1 MKNISIIDGNEAA
14 AHIAYRLSEVV
25 AIYPITPSS
34 TMGELADQWMSQGEK
49 NIWNVTPTVIEMQSE
64 GGAAG
69 TVHGALSAG
78 ALSTTFTA
86 SQGLLLMIPNM
97 YKIAGEMIPTV
108 FHVAARTLATS
119 GLSIFGDHQDVMA
132 ARQTGFAFLSS
143 NSVQEAHDLA
153 LIAHVATLRSRIPF
167 CHFFDGFRTSHEVS
181 KIEIIADEIIKK
193 MISIEDIIKHR
204 NLALTPDKP
213 HMSGT
218 AMNPD
223 VCFQARERINP
234 FYQELPHVVLD
245 VMNEFKKH
253 TGRKYLPFDY
263 YGATDAEEVIIM
275 MGSGAETV
283 IETIDFLN
291 NTGRRLGLLRV
302 RLFRP
307 FSVNY
312 FLDSLPK
319 SVKKIAVLD
328 RTKEPGS
335 SGEPLYQDIV
345 TSFMEGIQDNL
356 WTSSMPYIVGGR
368 YGLSSKEFT
377 PAMVKGIFDELL
389 LLKPKN
395 HFTIGINDDV
405 SFTSLNYDSKFNTE
419 KDDAFRG
426 IFWGLGADGTV
437 SANKNSIKII
447 GEETENFAQ
456 GFFVYD
462 SKKSGSKTTSHLR
475 FGKEPIRSTY
485 LISRANFIAIH
496 QFQFL
501 EKFDVLKE
509 AEIGA
514 TLLLNAP
521 FEKELVWDQ
530 IPRKIQKEVIEK
542 KIKLYSIDAL
552 TVARKEGMGGRINT
566 IMQTCFFAISGILPR
581 EEAID
586 KIKSSIKKTFIK
598 KGMDVV
604 EKNYK
609 AVDATL
615 ANLFEIPYPEKTT
628 NQSEYVFSLPDSAS
642 EFVKNFTAK
651 LICDKGDDVPV
662 SLLPTNGIFPTGT
675 TKYEKRNIAD
685 QIPVWDPETCIQ
697 CGKCAFVCPH
707 TVIRIKAYDESHLA
721 SAPVGFKHSKAK
733 GAEFEAS
740 TMYTIQVAPEDCTG
754 CELCVEVC
762 PAKNKSQVGRK
773 AINMTPVRDIQKAE
787 IENWN
792 FFETIPNFD
801 RSKVKKNT
809 VKGSQLLNPLFEFSG
824 ACAGCGETPY
834 IKLATQLFGDRMLIA
849 NATGCSSIYGGNLP
863 TTPYTTDEFGRGPAW
878 SNSLFEDNAEYGL
891 GMRLSVDHKMHE
903 AKALLCEFTNMLGR
917 DFVENILHNG
927 QKTEEEINLQRK
939 YVLELKEKLKN
950 FKEEKAIYLHSLAD
964 YLVKKS
970 VWIFGGDGWAY
981 DIGFGGLDHVMAS
994 GKNVNILVL
1003 DTEVYSNT
1011 GGQMSKATP
1020 IGAVAKFASNGR
1032 ALGKKDLALHAISYG
1047 HVYVAKIAFG
1057 ANDTHTLKVLQEAE
1071 SFDGPSIVIAY
1082 SHCIAHGYNMKF
1094 GTAQQK
1100 LAVDSGHWHL
1110 FRYHPEDPTGFS
1122 LDSQAPK
1129 KALKEF
1135 MQGEARFK
1143 MLSLI
1148 DPKRADELGKFAQ
1161 NESMRKFELYR
1172 YMSLMN
1178 KGEAAPSSDSR
1189 E

>member
-1 MKNISIIDGNEAA
+1 MKEITIIDGNEAA
-14 AHIAYRLSEVV
+14 ALIAYKLSEVI

-34 TMGELADQWMSQGEK
+34 TMGELADQWMSQNHK
-49 NIWNVTPTVIEMQSE
+49 NIFNITPSVIEMQSE

-69 TVHGALSAG
+69 AVHGALAAG

-108 FHVAARTLATS
+108 FHIAARTLATS

-132 ARQTGFAFLSS
+132 ARQTGFAFIAS

-153 LIAHVATLRSRIPF
+153 LISHIATLRSRIPF
-167 CHFFDGFRTSHEVS
+167 LHFFDGFRTSHEVQ
-181 KIEIIADEIIKK
+181 KVEIISDEIIKK
-193 MISIEDIIKHR
+193 MVNMEDIIKHR
-204 NLALTPDKP
+204 RMSLTPDRP
-213 HMSGT
+213 QMSGT

-234 FYQELPHVVLD
+234 FYEELPKVVLD
-245 VMNEFKKH
+245 VMTEFKKH
-253 TGRKYLPFDY
+253 TGRSYLPYDY
-263 YGATDAEEVIIM
+263 YGSPDATEVIVM

-283 IETIDFLN
+283 EETIDYLN
-291 NTGRRLGLLRV
+291 KHENRKLGLIKV
-302 RLFRP
+302 RMYRP
-307 FSVNY
+307 FSIDYLFSV
-312 FLDSLPK
+312 LPK
-319 SVKKIAVLD
+319 SVKTLCVLD
-328 RTKEPGS
+328 RTKEPGAI
-335 SGEPLYQDIV
+335 GEPLYLDIV
-345 TSFMEGIQDNL
+345 SSFMERLSQFSTLPKI
-356 WTSSMPYIVGGR
+356 IGGR

-377 PAMVKGIFDELL
+377 PAMVKGIYDEMKKD
-389 LLKPKN
+389 KPKN

-405 SFTSLNYDSKFNTE
+405 SFTSLSYDPKFNTE
-419 KDDAFRG
+419 DSDTFRG

-475 FGKEPIRSTY
+475 FGKNKIRSTY
-485 LISRANFIAIH
+485 LITSANFIAVH

-501 EKFDVLKE
+501 EKYDVLKE
-509 AEIGA
+509 SMDGA

-521 FEKELVWDQ
+521 YSKDEVWNK
-530 IPRKIQKEVIEK
+530 IPGHIQKIIIDK

-552 TVARKEGMGGRINT
+552 TVARSEGMGGRINT

-581 EEAID
+581 EEAIE
-586 KIKSSIKKTFIK
+586 KIKYSIKKTFIK

-615 ANLFEIPYPEKTT
+615 ANLNEITYPKEVTNKTSFEFKI
-628 NQSEYVFSLPDSAS
+628 PDSAP
-642 EFVKNFTAK
+642 EFVKNFTFK
-651 LICDKGDDVPV
+651 LIQDKGDDVPV
-662 SLLPTNGIFPTGT
+662 SLLPTNGVFPTGT

-685 QIPVWDPETCIQ
+685 QIPVWDPSTCIQ
-697 CGKCAFVCPH
+697 CGKCSFVCPH
-707 TVIRIKAYDESHLA
+707 SVIRIKAYDESELKN
-721 SAPVGFKHSKAK
+721 APESFKASKAK
-733 GAEFEAS
+733 GAEFDPN
-740 TMYTIQVAPEDCTG
+740 TLYTIQVAPEDCTG

-762 PAKNKSQVGRK
+762 PAKNKSEVGKK
-773 AINMTPVRDIQKAE
+773 AINMTPVRDIQAKE
-787 IENWN
+787 ISNYN
-792 FFETIPNFD
+792 FFDKIKSID
-801 RSKVKKNT
+801 RLKIKRNT
-809 VKGSQLLNPLFEFSG
+809 VKGSQLLEPLFEFSG

-863 TTPYTTDEFGRGPAW
+863 TTPYTTNSEGRGPAW

-891 GMRLSVDHKMHE
+891 GMRLAVEHKNHE
-903 AKALLCEFTNMLGR
+903 ALELLCSFTNVLGR
-917 DFVENILHNG
+917 EFVESILNN
-927 QKTEEEINLQRK
+927 QQTDEALIFEQRK
-939 YVLELKEKLKN
+939 KIVELKTKLKAINSPEALN
-950 FKEEKAIYLHSLAD
+950 FITLAD

-994 GKNVNILVL
+994 GKNVNILVM

-1011 GGQMSKATP
+1011 GGQMSKSTP
-1020 IGAVAKFASNGR
+1020 MGAVAKFASNGR
-1032 ALGKKDLALHAISYG
+1032 AMGKKDLALHAISYG

-1071 SFDGPSIVIAY
+1071 KFDGPSLIIAY
-1082 SHCIAHGYNMKF
+1082 SHCIAHGYNLKH
-1094 GTAQQK
+1094 GLTQQK

-1110 FRYHPEDPTGFS
+1110 FRFHPDEVNGFS
-1122 LDSQAPK
+1122 LDSEAPK
-1129 KALKEF
+1129 KNIKEF
-1135 MQGEARFK
+1135 MGSEARFK
-1143 MLSLI
+1143 MLNSI
-1148 DPKRADELGKFAQ
+1148 DPKRAEDLSSQAQVESLKKFD
-1161 NESMRKFELYR
+1161 LYK
-1172 YMSLMN
+1172 YMSQMN
-1178 KGEAAPSSDSR
+1178 KKTEVNT
-1189 E
+1189 ETKN